1 MSNDGN
7 EIMGSGQ
14 DAAGHQVLGTAADG
28 RRWRRWSRVNC
39 VSLGPTTGTGLRLL
53 PIRKVSKTSV
63 PRLLLLLCHATHDRT
78 QLILDT
84 GLPFL
89 SL

>member
-14 DAAGHQVLGTAADG
+14 DAAGHQVLGTETDG

-39 VSLGPTTGTGLRLL
+39 VSLGQTTGTRLRLL
-53 PIRKVSKTSV
+53 PIRK
-63 PRLLLLLCHATHDRT
+63 LLFHASCYFYATHDRT